1 VARPHLTK
9 SRYIAGLQCL
19 RRLWL
24 LVNEPQLYE
33 EPPPGSPMDIGK
45 EIGRKAHMLFP
56 GGVLVDEEPSLHA
69 RAAAR
74 TTALMADAR
83 VAAIFEGA
91 FEYDGIRIHVD
102 VLERLSNGAWGLR
115 EVKSS
120 TRPKDYHLDDIALQL
135 YVLKGA
141 GIAISSVEL
150 VHVNAAY
157 VRGPRGV
164 SWPEFFTRADVN
176 EAVAPRLA
184 DLPTRLPAMRECLGR
199 DERPYAEPGSQC
211 SKPYDCEFWDRC
223 TDNKLYDWIG
233 YLPRLSHASAT
244 QLKALGIDTISAI
257 PPDFPL
263 SSKQVIMRD
272 AIVSGQPYVAKDL
285 KQLLQLFG
293 PPACYLDFEA
303 MMPPIPLYEGTRP
316 YQTIPFQW
324 SLHSIDA
331 DGAIA
336 HKEFLADGINDPR
349 RQFAETLIEALATSD
364 IPIIVYSRYEQT
376 RLRELAT
383 DFSDLGAPL
392 DAAIARL
399 RDLLPIVR
407 SAVYRREFGFSNS
420 IKSVAPALSP
430 EWESPART
438 WRLSFLSMW
447 AARRASWNA
456 VMQAQFIPIR
466 SLSFRCRSKG
476 QAAVCA

>member
-1 VARPHLTK
+1 
-9 SRYIAGLQCL
+9 
-19 RRLWL
+19 
-24 LVNEPQLYE
+24 
-33 EPPPGSPMDIGK
+33 MDIGK

-466 SLSFRCRSKG
+466 SLSFRSRSKG